1 MNRMESELTLV
12 VQTVMERINIFNDE
26 DVTRFLEVNKYE
38 MASRGATGVQMV
50 SHINPICTLDVPAKV
65 TKLCEKFHEGLGF
78 VKHCLMNTCYMTGL
92 ECQREAFLNEQRK

>member
-50 SHINPICTLDVPAKV
+50 FHINRVCTLDVRARV
-65 TKLCEKFHEGLGF
+65 TEL
-78 VKHCLMNTCYMTGL
+78 
-92 ECQREAFLNEQRK
+92 